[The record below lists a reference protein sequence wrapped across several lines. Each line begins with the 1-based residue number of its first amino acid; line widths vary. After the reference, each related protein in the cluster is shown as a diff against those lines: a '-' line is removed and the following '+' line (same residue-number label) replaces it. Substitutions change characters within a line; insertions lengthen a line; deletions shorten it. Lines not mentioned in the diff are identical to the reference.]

1 MNSAA
6 SRVSDVLRLRIQSAL
21 VLIVAAVAAVW
32 FGSPWVA
39 LIVAF
44 AGLAMG
50 WEWGRLTA
58 GGEFGPRAA
67 IAMATALLA
76 VGIAASGR
84 FVPALIVAVVG
95 GIAIAAAR
103 ARDRMLAALGTA
115 WIAGGCIAFLWLADP
130 RIGGRVTIFFLLL
143 IVWLTDIFAYF
154 VGRSVGGP
162 RLAAALSPNK
172 TWAGFAGGLTG
183 AAIAGALTSAATG
196 SPYGA
201 AIAIGLVLS
210 LIAQAGDLVESWAK
224 RHFAVKDASGLIP
237 GHGGVL
243 DRLDGLMAAA
253 IAAALIRVAFGAGVL
268 VIR

>member
-6 SRVSDVLRLRIQSAL
+6 LRVSDVLRLRIQSAL
-21 VLIVAAVAAVW
+21 VLIVAAEAAVW

-50 WEWGRLTA
+50 WGRGRLTA
-58 GGEFGPRAA
+58 GGEFGARAA

-95 GIAIAAAR
+95 GIAMAAAR
-103 ARDRMLAALGTA
+103 ARDRVLSALGTA

-143 IVWLTDIFAYF
+143 IVWLTDIFRLF
-154 VGRSVGGP
+154 CRTVGRRPQACRCPQPEQDLGRVCRRVDGCGDRRRAHLSGN
-162 RLAAALSPNK
+162 RLAL
-172 TWAGFAGGLTG
+172 WR
-183 AAIAGALTSAATG
+183 
-196 SPYGA
+196 
-201 AIAIGLVLS
+201 
-210 LIAQAGDLVESWAK
+210 
-224 RHFAVKDASGLIP
+224 RHCYRSRFEPDRASR
-237 GHGGVL
+237 
-243 DRLDGLMAAA
+243 RLG
-253 IAAALIRVAFGAGVL
+253 
-268 VIR
+268 